1 MAAVDP
7 EVVFNLWMG
16 AFIGFVLLIFV
27 AAYSI
32 RDRWQR

>member
-1 MAAVDP
+1 MAGIDP
-7 EVVFNLWMG
+7 EVVFNIWLG
-16 AFIGFVLLIFV
+16 VFIAVVLVIFV